1 MTGFSFLASVSK
13 AIDYAQQNDALEN
26 QKDANVLALML
37 VKKFR
42 AERNAW
48 LSAFS
53 FASWAMLLVTHRV
66 NKEKHEL
73 RGKLLAL
80 QGRPAE
86 AAQEIGF
93 LGARREQ
100 EMRDMGQAAAAAA
113 AQGRAKGGIEGSAAV
128 AAKPVPQGLV
138 GTQGPATPTVLQGL
152 KKEL

>member
-1 MTGFSFLASVSK
+1 MSQV
-13 AIDYAQQNDALEN
+13 DAQRKSGLPLIQP
-26 QKDANVLALML
+26 
-37 VKKFR
+37 
-42 AERNAW
+42 
-48 LSAFS
+48 
-53 FASWAMLLVTHRV
+53 SWWSYYQRSHPAAVQV